1 MTSQAAQEYLFQ
13 QIRNNLPGDQNLV
26 DIVSEILHL
35 SADSAYRRIRG
46 ETPLVLDEAHQLCAH
61 FKLSLDQLLK
71 VKPGATLFYT
81 DRLHHEHFTFDAYL
95 AGIRQQLEYIL
106 SFSKKEII
114 YVSKDL
120 PFFHNFSSEPLFA
133 FHYFFWMKSIL
144 RHPDFA
150 QQKFSLDC
158 LTPGI
163 REEGKKI
170 LNLYNQ
176 IPSTEIW
183 NTECVNSIIFQ
194 VEYYREAGLFGKPGD
209 IHAVYESVLDVM
221 AHLKDQAEHGC
232 KYLPGENHQTKP
244 ENFRFFHN
252 RITLGDNTVL
262 AITDEKMTV
271 FVNYDV
277 INYMSTTDV
286 SFCLETYAEL
296 QALIKRCTQ
305 ISTTSEKQRNIFFN
319 TLTGKIEDR
328 KKTI

>member
-1 MTSQAAQEYLFQ
+1 MTSQAAQDYLFQ
-13 QIRNNLPGDQNLV
+13 QIRNSLPGDQNLV
-26 DIVSEILHL
+26 DIVSDILHV

-46 ETPLVLDEAHQLCAH
+46 ETPLVLDEAQLLCKH
-61 FKLSLDQLLK
+61 FKLSLDQLLE
-71 VKPGATLFYT
+71 VRPGATLFYT
-81 DRLHHEHFTFDAYL
+81 DRLHYAHFTFDAYL
-95 AGIRQQLEYIL
+95 AGIRQQLEQIL

-158 LTPGI
+158 LTPTI

-194 VEYYREAGLFGKPGD
+194 VEYYREAGLFQKPAD
-209 IHAVYESVLDVM
+209 VHAVYGSVLEVI
-221 AHLKDQAEHGC
+221 AHLKEQAEHGC
-232 KYLPGENHQTKP
+232 KHLPGENHQTKS

-252 RITLGDNTVL
+252 RITLGDNTIL
-262 AITDEKMTV
+262 AISDERMTV

-277 INYMSTTDV
+277 INYMTTTDTV
-286 SFCLETYAEL
+286 FCQETFAEL

-305 ISTTSEKQRNIFFN
+305 ISTTSEKQRNMFFN
-319 TLTGKIEDR
+319 MLTGKIEDR